1 MNFMLKYKV
10 KRKIQKK
17 IILKIDTIK
26 ILIVVKIVIID
37 RKFLSPETEVRRVI

>member
-37 RKFLSPETEVRRVI
+37 RKFLSPET